1 MKPYLKNSIIIDM
14 LPRDLKILKPSQYS
28 YDVHKAELMLPP
40 QKMPYAVV
48 IKRFQI
54 DYSYEQKYKMGI
66 LSMEEYVAWQI
77 QLSQKAQEA
86 QPKQEHIDHTFWERD
101 EKERR
106 NIPENEYEEFLLNNQ
121 VDVRNRTTLDMD
133 SIINAHEM
141 PAGGQTGDDD
151 TEGLSEAEAMEQA
164 VAMAVSS
171 SMEDPSDLP
180 GGDDPNRVLSPD
192 EIQALFAAMGAG

>member
-1 MKPYLKNSIIIDM
+1 MKPNLKNSIIIDM

-28 YDVHKAELMLPP
+28 YDIHKAELMLPP
-40 QKMPYAVV
+40 QKMPYAAV

-86 QPKQEHIDHTFWERD
+86 VLPRQDHTFWEK
-101 EKERR
+101 EKTERL
-106 NIPENEYEEFLLNNQ
+106 NIPEDEYEEFLEHNQ
-121 VDVRNRTTLDMD
+121 VDVRNRTTVDVD
-133 SIINAHEM
+133 AIINENEM
-141 PAGGQTGDDD
+141 MMSQGQTDDD
-151 TEGLSEAEAMEQA
+151 TEVMSEAEAVEQA

-171 SMEDPSDLP
+171 SMADPTDLP

>member
-1 MKPYLKNSIIIDM
+1 
-14 LPRDLKILKPSQYS
+14 
-28 YDVHKAELMLPP
+28 
-40 QKMPYAVV
+40 
-48 IKRFQI
+48 
-54 DYSYEQKYKMGI
+54 MGI

-77 QLSQKAQEA
+77 QLSQKAQEV
-86 QPKQEHIDHTFWERD
+86 QPEQEHIDHTFWERD

-106 NIPENEYEEFLLNNQ
+106 NIPENEYEEFLSNNQ

-151 TEGLSEAEAMEQA
+151 TEKLSEAEAMEQA

-171 SMEDPSDLP
+171 SMADSSDLP

>member
-14 LPRDLKILKPSQYS
+14 LPRELKIIKPSQYS
-28 YDVHKAELMLPP
+28 YDVHKTELMLPP

-66 LSMEEYVAWQI
+66 LTMEEYVAWQI
-77 QLSQKAQEA
+77 QLSQRAQEA
-86 QPKQEHIDHTFWERD
+86 QSEQEHIDHTFWEH
-101 EKERR
+101 EEHERP
-106 NIPENEYEEFLLNNQ
+106 NIPENEYEQFLLNNQ
-121 VDVRNRTTLDMD
+121 VDVRNRAMVDVNA
-133 SIINAHEM
+133 IISEHEA
-141 PAGGQTGDDD
+141 PSGGRTEAD
-151 TEGLSEAEAMEQA
+151 TEVLSEAEAMEQA

-171 SMEDPSDLP
+171 SMADPADLP